1 MAKKYI
7 KPVMK
12 IVEVG
17 AVDMIA
23 QSILVEVPDLDSDI
37 KADGTDALVREEE
50 FESTKGP
57 FDFDWWE

>member
-7 KPVMK
+7 KPVVE

-23 QSILVEVPDLDSDI
+23 QSILVEKPDLDSETE
-37 KADGTDALVREEE
+37 ADGTDALVREEE
-50 FESTKGP
+50 FESMKGP